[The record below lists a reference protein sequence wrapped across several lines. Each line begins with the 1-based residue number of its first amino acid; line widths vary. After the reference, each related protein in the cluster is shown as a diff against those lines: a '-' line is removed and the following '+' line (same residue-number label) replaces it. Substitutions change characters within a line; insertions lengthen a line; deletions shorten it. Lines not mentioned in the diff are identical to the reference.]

1 MLQFRRA
8 VWVLLGAFL
17 VSADLWAQTAAVTR
31 QQIREFLRSADVVTA
46 EQLSTGTTR
55 PWRLTLSDGS
65 ITHDA
70 VFQSIDKQEAN
81 QRLGRGREL
90 NFVDAYRYNIAA
102 FQLAELIDL
111 DHMMPV
117 TVERTWNGRTG
128 SLSWWIDDVMLDE
141 RTRLQERRWPED
153 IARWRTQMYRMLL
166 FAELVHDTDR
176 NQTNILYTRDWK
188 LYMIDFSRAFRTW
201 DDLQH
206 PDELHKIDRELFA
219 RLQTLT
225 TAQVEQA
232 VGRHLTGSEVRAVL
246 NRREKLVSHF
256 QRLIAEKG
264 ARHVLD

>member
-1 MLQFRRA
+1 MPQFRRG
-8 VWVLLGAFL
+8 VWVLLGAL
-17 VSADLWAQTAAVTR
+17 LISADLWAQTATVTR
-31 QQIREFLRSADVVTA
+31 QQIREFLHSANVVTA
-46 EQLSTGTTR
+46 EQLSTDTTR

-70 VFQSIDKQEAN
+70 VFQSIDERAAN
-81 QRLGRGREL
+81 RRLGRRREF

-102 FQLAELIDL
+102 YQLAELIGL

-153 IARWRTQMYRMLL
+153 MAQWRAQMYRMLI

-176 NQTNILYTRDWK
+176 NQTNILYTSNWE

-206 PDELHKIDRELFA
+206 PDELHKVDRELFA

-225 TAQVEQA
+225 TTQVEQA
-232 VGRHLTGSEVRAVL
+232 VGVYLTGTEVRAVL
-246 NRREKLVSHF
+246 KRRDKIVSHF

-264 ARHVLD
+264 ARHVLN